1 MLPRQCCKLGVRIL
15 EMDQYR
21 YLWQMMCGHIRQ
33 DIGIHYLVMYGS
45 STAFRSMANS
55 SQQYL
60 SDDSDQDELT
70 YFTSAAPSSH
80 SYSPSRSRRRRPS
93 RSLSPPSP
101 KKSQVPKHQLT
112 LKRPDALLEVISQE
126 WTKEGAW
133 GVWKGS
139 NVTFVYTFLAKTI
152 ETWSK
157 GVLSALLNVPD
168 PGIMVG
174 LGASTDVIDTQYPWA
189 SLAVAVGASV
199 AAGLILAP
207 LDLIRTKSVFISP
220 WNISSNYF

>member
-1 MLPRQCCKLGVRIL
+1 
-15 EMDQYR
+15 
-21 YLWQMMCGHIRQ
+21 
-33 DIGIHYLVMYGS
+33 MYGS

-93 RSLSPPSP
+93 RSLSPPPP
-101 KKSQVPKHQLT
+101 KKSQIPKHQLM

-174 LGASTDVIDTQYPWA
+174 LGASTDVIDAQYPWA
-189 SLAVAVGASV
+189 SLAVAVGAAV

-207 LDLIRTKSVFISP
+207 LDLIRTKSVFLSH
-220 WNISSNYF
+220 